1 MGKIAI
7 ALLLFCSLIL
17 PAPAYHGVPRDP
29 ESVADWFDNQIYKTE
44 KLTKLHFFIHH
55 EVSGKNPTALEVVR
69 PNKTHGRF
77 DFGVVVMFDDA
88 VTVGPERDST
98 EIGRI
103 QGSFSSAGLNEVS
116 LMNNF
121 LLFFTGGQYKG
132 SSLSILGK
140 NTPYEPYREMAVV
153 GGSGVFRLA
162 RGVATVNKYAYDD
175 KTGDGV
181 PEYHVMVIHH
191 DSSAEASPKTSCSDE
206 L

>member
-1 MGKIAI
+1 MCKFIHICLPVKLVRVVCYRNNRDMGKIAI

-77 DFGVVVMFDDA
+77 DFGVVVMFDDG

-121 LLFFTGGQYKG
+121 LLFLHRWTVQGQ
-132 SSLSILGK
+132 
-140 NTPYEPYREMAVV
+140 
-153 GGSGVFRLA
+153 
-162 RGVATVNKYAYDD
+162 
-175 KTGDGV
+175 
-181 PEYHVMVIHH
+181 
-191 DSSAEASPKTSCSDE
+191 
-206 L
+206 